1 MDFSPKQELSKF
13 LEEDIGKIDITSK
26 LLIKKKIKAKIITRE
41 NCTVAGTLF
50 TKQIF
55 SLKGCKT
62 KIIKPDGTLAKPN
75 QSIIEITG
83 ISHSVLTCERT
94 ALNLLSRMSGI
105 ATETNELVKKI
116 KKTKSK
122 SQLFAT
128 RKTAP
133 GLRFFDKE
141 AVKIGGGNKHRMR
154 LDDMIMIKDNH
165 IAIHN
170 SLSKLIEKA
179 KSKHKKIEVEVEDEK
194 GALLAAKSGVNIILL
209 DNFTPKRINQVI
221 KKLEKND
228 LRKKVKLEAS
238 GGINLKNIQSYAKTG
253 IDMISVGSITNSPKS
268 IDMSLEIC

>member
-1 MDFSPKQELSKF
+1 MNINGFV
-13 LEEDIGKIDITSK
+13 EEIKGFNTRIID
-26 LLIKKKIKAKIITRE
+26 
-41 NCTVAGTLF
+41 
-50 TKQIF
+50 
-55 SLKGCKT
+55 
-62 KIIKPDGTLAKPN
+62 
-75 QSIIEITG
+75 
-83 ISHSVLTCERT
+83 
-94 ALNLLSRMSGI
+94 
-105 ATETNELVKKI
+105 
-116 KKTKSK
+116 
-122 SQLFAT
+122 T
-128 RKTAP
+128 RKTIP
-133 GLRFFDKE
+133 WLRSLEKY
-141 AVKIGGGNKHRMR
+141 AVRAGGGHNHRR
-154 LDDMIMIKDNH
+154 NLGDGILIKDNH